1 MPPTLRPEFNP
12 NSPDYHPGA
21 RPVPGGSVF
30 VTPSGGSSGG
40 PTGGGGLSS
49 NVVQSSFLQAN
60 DPANQKINFGTNTG
74 AVNYSGLNQ
83 GLQVSANESLKTFTD
98 QKNAVNTNIDNIFGQ
113 FLQNEADI
121 KTPSSADAFSKAQRE
136 TGILQKQQIVGDLTG
151 QLNQIVATS
160 QAQQLQVT
168 GQGRGIPEVIIG
180 GQQAQIA
187 KEAAIQA
194 LPIAA
199 QLSAAQGNLAMAE
212 SNLNTLFK
220 IYSDDANNEYNR
232 KTKLNE
238 QIFTFLTGR
247 EQTKLASIQKQEDR
261 AYAEG
266 ESLRKTQEN
275 YAMLA
280 FGNNQGALGAKLAS
294 LDPKSPTYRTD
305 LAKLQSQISDP
316 VKALQERKLR
326 EELTSTDIGT
336 LVKIDGVDYI
346 RYKDGTIS
354 LPVLPEAADKI
365 TTVERIKDKIILID
379 GLAKNSV
386 ALAVSAGS
394 LRGAP
399 IPFLFK
405 NSINDWRA
413 GMINLI
419 SKLTVD
425 ELGRVKSDGVTFGQ
439 LSNGERQAV
448 GDAATILS
456 SGQIYDGKGD
466 DRTGTGR
473 FRLSERKV
481 QEALNTIN
489 KYYKIDFER
498 KAGMSYSV
506 YQQNPGLLGQ
516 QETQK
521 SEDRLNAIYSNP
533 QNASIIE
540 QAIRQFPDYDA
551 SQILQIL
558 GI

>member
-60 DPANQKINFGTNTG
+60 DPANQRINFGTNTG

-199 QLSAAQGNLAMAE
+199 
-212 SNLNTLFK
+212 
-220 IYSDDANNEYNR
+220 
-232 KTKLNE
+232 
-238 QIFTFLTGR
+238 
-247 EQTKLASIQKQEDR
+247 
-261 AYAEG
+261 
-266 ESLRKTQEN
+266 
-275 YAMLA
+275 
-280 FGNNQGALGAKLAS
+280 
-294 LDPKSPTYRTD
+294 
-305 LAKLQSQISDP
+305 
-316 VKALQERKLR
+316 
-326 EELTSTDIGT
+326 
-336 LVKIDGVDYI
+336 
-346 RYKDGTIS
+346 
-354 LPVLPEAADKI
+354 
-365 TTVERIKDKIILID
+365 
-379 GLAKNSV
+379 
-386 ALAVSAGS
+386 
-394 LRGAP
+394 
-399 IPFLFK
+399 
-405 NSINDWRA
+405 
-413 GMINLI
+413 
-419 SKLTVD
+419 
-425 ELGRVKSDGVTFGQ
+425 
-439 LSNGERQAV
+439 
-448 GDAATILS
+448 
-456 SGQIYDGKGD
+456 
-466 DRTGTGR
+466 
-473 FRLSERKV
+473 
-481 QEALNTIN
+481 
-489 KYYKIDFER
+489 
-498 KAGMSYSV
+498 
-506 YQQNPGLLGQ
+506 
-516 QETQK
+516 
-521 SEDRLNAIYSNP
+521 
-533 QNASIIE
+533 
-540 QAIRQFPDYDA
+540 
-551 SQILQIL
+551 
-558 GI
+558 